1 MARYS
6 YLSVFFFLSFLT
18 MVILISKPVS
28 GAPIR
33 FDVTRFGADK
43 TGRFGSTKAFLTSWA
58 LACRSTKPAEV
69 YVPKGVFVV
78 GYLLFKGPCKS
89 FMRFTNAGTIK
100 APLNYANPT
109 TINAWIRFNSVS
121 GMSFTGGTID
131 GSGGRLWAC
140 KLNKGDCPLG
150 SSVCFLFFLTTT
162 K

>member
-1 MARYS
+1 MAQYS
-6 YLSVFFFLSFLT
+6 YFPIFLFLHLLT
-18 MVILISKPVS
+18 LAILISKPVS
-28 GAPIR
+28 GAPVR

-43 TGRFGSTKAFLTSWA
+43 TGRFGSTKAFLTTWA

-78 GYLLFKGPCKS
+78 GYLLFKGPCKA

-109 TINAWIRFNSVS
+109 VINAWIRFNSIS
-121 GMSFTGGTID
+121 GMSFTGGIID

-150 SSVCFLFFLTTT
+150 SSVCFSFIFNLH
-162 K
+162 